1 MADFSRAQ
9 TLDFLRSWPAQIAH
23 VSTVRPNGRTA
34 TVPVWFRID
43 KADDLLIWT
52 GHHRKWVQRVA
63 ASGHLSFS
71 VAETSF
77 PLRGVMGAGPA
88 AVLGD
93 DDEIDVTAERAAI
106 IRRYV
111 MPWLVPAYEESRAEH
126 RAIIRVTLDRLTGW
140 SFDES

>member
-1 MADFSRAQ
+1 M
-9 TLDFLRSWPAQIAH
+9 
-23 VSTVRPNGRTA
+23 
-34 TVPVWFRID
+34 
-43 KADDLLIWT
+43 
-52 GHHRKWVQRVA
+52 QRVA
-63 ASGHLSFS
+63 ISGHLSFS

-126 RAIIRVTLDRLTGW
+126 RAIIRVALDRLTGW